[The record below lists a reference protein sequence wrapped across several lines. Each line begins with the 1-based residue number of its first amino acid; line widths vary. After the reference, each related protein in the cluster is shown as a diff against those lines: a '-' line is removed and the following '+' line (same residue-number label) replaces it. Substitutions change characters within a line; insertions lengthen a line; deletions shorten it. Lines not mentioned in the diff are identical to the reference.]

1 MGYHKN
7 GTSETE
13 MDIRYGVRYHL
24 LLLVVQLSVPQKNFD
39 GLFVPDPY
47 ISSWVNH
54 YSMFFSCLTQ
64 KNIYFLRMGGWPSLK
79 TERRRQKWTSD
90 MESGI
95 IYCFWWCSFLC
106 HKRIWMDYLFQIHIF
121 HPGSPT
127 IQCFLVVSHK
137 KNIYFLRMGSWTSI
151 KTERLRQK
159 WTSDMES
166 GIIYCFWWC
175 SCLCH
180 KRILMD
186 YLFQIHIFH
195 PGSTTIQCFLVVSHK
210 KIYFFSGW
218 AVGLA

>member
-1 MGYHKN
+1 
-7 GTSETE
+7 

-64 KNIYFLRMGGWPSLK
+64 KKIYFLRMGGWPSIK
-79 TERRRQKWTSD
+79 TERQRQKWTSD

-95 IYCFWWCSFLC
+95 IYCFWL
-106 HKRIWMDYLFQIHIF
+106 
-121 HPGSPT
+121 
-127 IQCFLVVSHK
+127 
-137 KNIYFLRMGSWTSI
+137 
-151 KTERLRQK
+151 
-159 WTSDMES
+159 
-166 GIIYCFWWC
+166 C

-180 KRILMD
+180 KRIWMD

-210 KIYFFSGW
+210 KIYIFSGW

>member
-1 MGYHKN
+1 MSFSCLTQKKDRFSQDGRLAQLKN

-24 LLLVVQLSVPQKNFD
+24 LLLVVSLSVPQKNFD

-64 KNIYFLRMGGWPSLK
+64 KNIYFFRMGGWPSLK
-79 TERRRQKWTSD
+79 TERRRQKCTSD

-95 IYCFWWCSFLC
+95 IYCFWL
-106 HKRIWMDYLFQIHIF
+106 
-121 HPGSPT
+121 
-127 IQCFLVVSHK
+127 
-137 KNIYFLRMGSWTSI
+137 
-151 KTERLRQK
+151 
-159 WTSDMES
+159 
-166 GIIYCFWWC
+166 C

-180 KRILMD
+180 KRIWKD

-195 PGSTTIQCFLVVSHK
+195 PGSTTIPCFLVVSHK
-210 KIYFFSGW
+210 KIYIFSGW
-218 AVGLA
+218 VVGLA